1 MKTTLGLSKGA
12 TLGKEERKGKNTI
25 LGFIAQVLCS
35 ALLSLPTCRRFLKG
49 IKARTARRHQ
59 KRFLYQEEEARGG
72 MRNEPKNRRNE
83 NDRAH
88 NNLGRI
94 VEMLDQ
100 VRSFLQ
106 GDRYLQGYLPEVC
119 RDGRV
124 AGVSKVERNE

>member
-59 KRFLYQEEEARGG
+59 KGFLYQEEARGG
-72 MRNEPKNRRNE
+72 MRNEEPKNRRTE
-83 NDRAH
+83 E
-88 NNLGRI
+88 L
-94 VEMLDQ
+94 
-100 VRSFLQ
+100 
-106 GDRYLQGYLPEVC
+106 
-119 RDGRV
+119 
-124 AGVSKVERNE
+124 KK